1 VALALTDMQMC
12 LVLIRCTGLKVK
24 QQRRLL
30 RTLANAVDPSPQLEH
45 YRRRR
50 RGEVRISFCADP
62 DDAAEALRMLGVPVV
77 GEDAASLS
85 QAFGELIP
93 RLLYFNRYGDGED

>member
-1 VALALTDMQMC
+1 VALALTEQT
-12 LVLIRCTGLKVK
+12 LAKILIAGTGLSPKR
-24 QQRRLL
+24 QRRLL

-62 DDAAEALRMLGVPVV
+62 DDAAEALRVLGVPVV

-93 RLLYFNRYGDGED
+93 RLLYFNHYGDGED